1 MAKPTQSAH
10 SIGARELLCR
20 IVHLVGGGVAR
31 RACHDV
37 VGLARQRVNGRV
49 AVDGAKLELSADGET
64 AAAPVAGSV
73 GGHGGGGAPGYSGG
87 NGGAPR
93 RVGGGGGVHPAALAR
108 SALLQLRGNVQ
119 PAPALALLAHELG
132 LIYLE
137 GCSDGVTVVED
148 EREKT

>member
-1 MAKPTQSAH
+1 
-10 SIGARELLCR
+10 
-20 IVHLVGGGVAR
+20 
-31 RACHDV
+31 
-37 VGLARQRVNGRV
+37 
-49 AVDGAKLELSADGET
+49 
-64 AAAPVAGSV
+64 
-73 GGHGGGGAPGYSGG
+73 
-87 NGGAPR
+87 
-93 RVGGGGGVHPAALAR
+93 VHPAALAR